1 MIELNDENFNA
12 EIKEGKV
19 VVDCYADWCGVCKMM
34 KPKVEEIAGKV
45 ADHRFFLLNVDKCP
59 KTAQELNILNLPT
72 VILYQDGKE
81 VKRGKFEVLAE
92 VENGI

>member
-1 MIELNDENFNA
+1 MQEINENNFKEA
-12 EIKEGKV
+12 IKEGKV

-34 KPKVEEIAGKV
+34 KPKVEELAGKGTGYK
-45 ADHRFFLLNVDKCP
+45 FFLLNVDKCP

-92 VENGI
+92 LEGL

>member
-1 MIELNDENFNA
+1 MTELNDENFKE

-34 KPKVEEIAGKV
+34 KPKVEELASKV
-45 ADHRFFLLNVDKCP
+45 AGCRFYMLNVDKCP

-92 VENGI
+92 VENGL

>member
-19 VVDCYADWCGVCKMM
+19 VVDCYADWCGVCRMM
-34 KPKVEEIAGKV
+34 KPKVEELAGK
-45 ADHRFFLLNVDKCP
+45 DTGYKFYLLNVDKCP

-72 VILYQDGKE
+72 VIVYQDGEE

-92 VENGI
+92 IENGL

>member
-1 MIELNDENFNA
+1 MVELNDNNFA
-12 EIKEGKV
+12 EEIKEGKV

-34 KPKVEEIAGKV
+34 KPKVEELAGKETGYKV
-45 ADHRFFLLNVDKCP
+45 CLLNVDKCP

-81 VKRGKFEVLAE
+81 LKRGKFEVLAE
-92 VENGI
+92 VEK